1 MQSLH
6 AIIIYF
12 FLLFRLFMYTFV
24 PHPDFHM
31 IYISSY
37 DFICQNYG
45 KPTSSDINLKHCNIY
60 KATTVS
66 VKSML
71 EKNQAK

>member
-1 MQSLH
+1 
-6 AIIIYF
+6 
-12 FLLFRLFMYTFV
+12 MYTFV

-31 IYISSY
+31 IYI
-37 DFICQNYG
+37 CKNYG
-45 KPTSSDINLKHCNIY
+45 KPTSSDINLKHFNIY